1 MKRTATKKKRRP
13 RAAKTPAVNDSS
25 RHALSQRDQRREG
38 EGEDDEEQ
46 KRLLDSLMEAFGSI
60 SLEEATSAYNQ
71 ADGDLDKAAEILSN
85 LIDNGS
91 NSEDPDPSTSSISSG
106 SSSSGS
112 SGFGFSE
119 TSCVQ
124 NLNSGRGRSRGGKQ
138 QKRVVASTGTVS
150 TVLGKDYV
158 RSSPWRDPAA
168 VAPAKSVLATEEAE
182 QFLCSMLGEECEL
195 SIAVV
200 RDVLCQCGYNVEK
213 VLSVLKSEFA
223 FFVDFDV
230 SKQRSSFIALN
241 ALLDLS
247 AASYEKSKSFNDNLN
262 SRQDTGFVIEGADN
276 KGSGDSERKYTVV
289 WFG

>member
-13 RAAKTPAVNDSS
+13 RAAKTSAVNDSS

-46 KRLLDSLMEAFGSI
+46 KRLLGLLMEAFGSI

-91 NSEDPDPSTSSISSG
+91 NSEDPDP
-106 SSSSGS
+106 
-112 SGFGFSE
+112 
-119 TSCVQ
+119 
-124 NLNSGRGRSRGGKQ
+124 GRGRSRGGKQ

-195 SIAVV
+195 SMAVV

-223 FFVDFDV
+223 FFVDFD
-230 SKQRSSFIALN
+230 ALD

-247 AASYEKSKSFNDNLN
+247 ASSYEKSKSFNDNLN
-262 SRQDTGFVIEGADN
+262 SRQDTGFVIECADN
-276 KGSGDSERKYTVV
+276 
-289 WFG
+289 